1 MDAAYVQTV
10 RLLLETAPVLFSS
23 PEFVMKGGTAINL
36 FVEDMPRLSVDIDVV
51 WKDHMTP
58 RERVIAGISE
68 ALQTMRQ
75 GLEQKGI
82 KARMHAS
89 STGEE
94 TKLFVERENRQVKI
108 EVNHVFR
115 GTVLPPEERRL
126 VKKARDLFTTDLS
139 VPVLATQELYGSKIV
154 AALDRQHPRDFFD
167 LLGMY
172 V

>member
-51 WKDHMTP
+51 WKDHMTS

-68 ALQTMRQ
+68 TLQTTRQ

-82 KARMHAS
+82 KARIRAAN
-89 STGEE
+89 TGEE

-115 GTVLPPEERRL
+115 GTVLLPGGTATGKEGSRPLYDRSVCSGSGYARALREQDRRG
-126 VKKARDLFTTDLS
+126 T
-139 VPVLATQELYGSKIV
+139 
-154 AALDRQHPRDFFD
+154 
-167 LLGMY
+167 
-172 V
+172 